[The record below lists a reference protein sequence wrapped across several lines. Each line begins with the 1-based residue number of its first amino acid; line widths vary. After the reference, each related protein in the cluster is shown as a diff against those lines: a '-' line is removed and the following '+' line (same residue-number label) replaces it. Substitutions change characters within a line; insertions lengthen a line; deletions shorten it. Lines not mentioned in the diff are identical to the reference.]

1 MKKNSLLVFIM
12 AFSISISSTNA
23 FASSNTSIS
32 VEDVIAVQ
40 DEEIKVPIKISNNQG
55 ICGATISVSYN
66 ENLVLKDISKGEALK
81 DLTMT
86 KPGDLTANPFNI
98 VFDGVEEDASD
109 GVMAYL
115 YFESLSDVG
124 TYDISVTYADGD
136 IVNGDLE
143 PLEVEMINGKVKI
156 VSDSGGNEGEEGDNE
171 DDEKYDGP
179 IITIGEVAADP
190 GENVDVPVHI
200 AGNTGICGATLKFTY
215 DDSLLLTNITK
226 GAALEDL
233 TMTKPGNLTANPFN
247 IVFDNI
253 EEDNTNGL
261 FLTLT
266 FTAPQEDG
274 IYDITASYEDGD
286 IINGDL
292 MPVNV
297 LIKNGSIAVGNKNI
311 AVSIDGEIINLPSI
325 GETNGSIFIAFYND
339 LDVMTSVKMYEIS
352 SSQISVTADLNASYA
367 KVFCWSDDLKSLCAA
382 QEIIL
387 K

>member
-12 AFSISISSTNA
+12 VFFISISSANA

-32 VEDVIAVQ
+32 VEDVIAVK

-55 ICGATISVSYN
+55 ICGATISVSYD
-66 ENLVLKDISKGEALK
+66 ENLVLKDINKGEALK

-136 IVNGDLE
+136 IVNGDLK
-143 PLEVEMINGKVKI
+143 PLEVEMINGKIEI
-156 VSDSGGNEGEEGDNE
+156 VSDSGGNDGEEGDNE

-179 IITIGEVAADP
+179 IITIGEVAANP

-200 AGNTGICGATLKFTY
+200 SGNTGICGATLKFTY

-226 GAALEDL
+226 GEALKNL

-247 IVFDNI
+247 IVFDNV

-297 LIKNGSIAVGNKNI
+297 LIKNGSIAVGNENI

-339 LDVMTSVKMYEIS
+339 LDVMTSVKVYEIS